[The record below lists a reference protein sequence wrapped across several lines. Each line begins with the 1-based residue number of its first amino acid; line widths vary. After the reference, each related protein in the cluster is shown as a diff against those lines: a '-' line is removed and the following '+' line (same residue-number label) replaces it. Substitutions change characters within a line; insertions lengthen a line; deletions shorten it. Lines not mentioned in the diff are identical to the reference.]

1 MADMMPF
8 IDLATQRDR
17 IRDKLEPAM
26 AKVVEEGRYILGPE
40 VTELEQRLAA
50 FSGAPLALG
59 CANGTDALALP
70 LMAWKVRKGDAVFVP
85 SFTFASTAEVVR
97 WVGATPI
104 FVDVDPET
112 YTMDV
117 AHLEACMDMVR
128 EDPELTARAVIA
140 VDLFG
145 QPADYPAIKA
155 LCDKDGLKLIAD
167 SAQGFGC
174 TLNGQHPIHWA
185 DVATISFYPAK
196 PLGCY
201 GDGGAIVLKDEGL
214 YELLRSLHVH
224 GCGKERYEYARIGLN
239 SRLDT
244 IQAAILLAKLD
255 IFQDEIDARN
265 RAADGYAAGFG
276 DLVRPHKVIEGGIST
291 WAQYTLEVEDRDGF
305 RKTLADHGIPTAVYY
320 PWPLHDQPA
329 YAGSPASPGGLPV
342 TERISHHVVSLPMD
356 AYLEGERLERV
367 VKAVRAAL
375 G

>member
-128 EDPELTARAVIA
+128 KDTELTPRAVIA

-214 YELLRSLHVH
+214 YELLRSLQVQ
-224 GCGKERYEYARIGLN
+224 GSGKER
-239 SRLDT
+239 
-244 IQAAILLAKLD
+244 
-255 IFQDEIDARN
+255 DE
-265 RAADGYAAGFG
+265 
-276 DLVRPHKVIEGGIST
+276 
-291 WAQYTLEVEDRDGF
+291 
-305 RKTLADHGIPTAVYY
+305 
-320 PWPLHDQPA
+320 
-329 YAGSPASPGGLPV
+329 
-342 TERISHHVVSLPMD
+342 
-356 AYLEGERLERV
+356 
-367 VKAVRAAL
+367 
-375 G
+375 